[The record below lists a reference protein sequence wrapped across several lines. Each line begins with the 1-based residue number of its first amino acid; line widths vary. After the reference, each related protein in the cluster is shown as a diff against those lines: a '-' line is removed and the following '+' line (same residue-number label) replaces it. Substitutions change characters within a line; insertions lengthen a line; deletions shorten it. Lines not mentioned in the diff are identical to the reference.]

1 MYRYRLSPRATKYAP
16 QPHCHPALL
25 LLHYST
31 QYSKRSVHATHR
43 HTRARG
49 VVRTL
54 VPSQCSPSSQYPKRG
69 CRSCSYHRLSRSHLY
84 SLALF
89 TSNSCVPS
97 RHRWFSLSSQPIAL
111 GESGADVRG
120 GPRLSSGESV
130 SSASSSSKVSMGV
143 SRERRLGTVKRGD
156 RPKGLAEGD
165 APRAA
170 RESLLS
176 KASLPR

>member
-1 MYRYRLSPRATKYAP
+1 MHFLTLLTYHVTYLALRHFADSYRLKPKKAHT
-16 QPHCHPALL
+16 
-25 LLHYST
+25 
-31 QYSKRSVHATHR
+31 